1 MGRKGRTAR
10 RQDGGKGRNGG
21 IRIGAEEVEGTT
33 IEDGLPMP
41 NLRHHSLVAWQRAD
55 DLFIKLH
62 RLTIKDFP
70 AFERFEL
77 GGQLRR
83 AAYSVPANIVE
94 GFAKRYRRER
104 LHFLNVA
111 EGSLAEVGYCLH
123 VAARLEYISGETL
136 AELEAE
142 LNRVGAPLTGLVRTT
157 RSMNAVVPGVA
168 SLLCGALVGRF
179 FL

>member
-1 MGRKGRTAR
+1 MS
-10 RQDGGKGRNGG
+10 
-21 IRIGAEEVEGTT
+21 
-33 IEDGLPMP
+33 

-55 DLFIKLH
+55 ELFIKLH

-77 GGQLRR
+77 GSQLRR
-83 AAYSVPANIVE
+83 AAYSIPANIVE

-123 VAARLEYISGETL
+123 VAARLGYISTETL
-136 AELEAE
+136 AEFEAE
-142 LNRVGAPLTGLVRTT
+142 LNRVGAPLAGLIRAT
-157 RSMNAVVPGVA
+157 RLMNAVVPGVA
-168 SLLCGALVGRF
+168 LLLCGVLISRF